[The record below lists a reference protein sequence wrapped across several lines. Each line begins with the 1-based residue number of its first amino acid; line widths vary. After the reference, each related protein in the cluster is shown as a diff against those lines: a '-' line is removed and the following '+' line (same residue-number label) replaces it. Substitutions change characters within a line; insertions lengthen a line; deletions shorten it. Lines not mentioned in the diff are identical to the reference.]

1 MLKLTRRLGEE
12 IIVDGNITLRV
23 IQIERPYVKIA
34 CIGPGF
40 DGMGVWHRI
49 AGHKAVEPKQV
60 VFGDDIEVL
69 VTMVNANFIR
79 LGIYSRSNK
88 SIYRRELL
96 EKDRKD

>member
-40 DGMGVWHRI
+40 DGIGVWRRI
-49 AGHKAVEPKQV
+49 AARKAVEHKV
-60 VFGDDIEVL
+60 IVFGDDIEVL

-79 LGIYSRSNK
+79 LGISSRSDK
-88 SIYRRELL
+88 SILRRELL
-96 EKDRKD
+96 ESNR